1 MEHDHG
7 NVALAGC
14 YYVASGAGG
23 DGDRRTGLWLA
34 DPRRDNA
41 TGSGS
46 ARRTPFEQLAQG
58 PHGWPEPDAGYRLEG
73 RDWGD
78 GALGRGGTLA
88 LWPGHLQHWV
98 PPHDGHAERI
108 SIAFNVGLTRGPAGV

>member
-23 DGDRRTGLWLA
+23 GGELRTGLWLA

-41 TGSGS
+41 TGAGS

-98 PPHDGHAERI
+98 PPHDGNAERV
-108 SIAFNVGLTRGPAGV
+108 SIAFNVGLTRGPAGL

>member
-23 DGDRRTGLWLA
+23 GGERRTGLWLA

-41 TGSGS
+41 TAGS
-46 ARRTPFEQLAQG
+46 ALRTPFEQLAQG

-108 SIAFNVGLTRGPAGV
+108 SIAFNVGLTRGAADV